1 VPLLSGFCYDG
12 GMMCIRVSLVIFFSV
27 ATLAL
32 ASGGVPR
39 AAAQSGAIEFAVR
52 VRPASGIAEPA
63 RGMPFCLLSKS
74 FQDIVHEAESAEP
87 PPDMDAFIAKLTV
100 TPELKA
106 WMKRNHSVSFTATD
120 FTKNLKPDDVMGVP
134 EFFDAYMKINA
145 ASKGIAFPTTKAKEK
160 DKIKDPEKYKK
171 LNQEYLDAIKKFLIA
186 NPSSVDGMENELGD
200 IDPTHAWNELVK
212 RREGDIHR
220 HTLDAADGRYL
231 VAHAE
236 TNLNGEARLEN
247 VPPGTYWLSTLDV
260 TATVGDM
267 YLKWDLPV
275 TVAGGETARVAL
287 SNSNALESAKPGP

>member
-1 VPLLSGFCYDG
+1 
-12 GMMCIRVSLVIFFSV
+12 MR
-27 ATLAL
+27 
-32 ASGGVPR
+32 
-39 AAAQSGAIEFAVR
+39 
-52 VRPASGIAEPA
+52 
-63 RGMPFCLLSKS
+63 
-74 FQDIVHEAESAEP
+74 
-87 PPDMDAFIAKLTV
+87 
-100 TPELKA
+100 
-106 WMKRNHSVSFTATD
+106 
-120 FTKNLKPDDVMGVP
+120 
-134 EFFDAYMKINA
+134 INA
-145 ASKGIAFPTTKAKEK
+145 SSKGIAFPTTKAKEK

-212 RREGDIHR
+212 RRAANIHR

-231 VAHAE
+231 VARAE
-236 TNLNGEARLEN
+236 TNLSGEARLEN

-267 YLKWDLPV
+267 YLRWDLPV